1 MQGFHSA
8 DGAGRFGGFF
18 IRPPLHR
25 EYCELSQFSSLR
37 PCASR
42 LSASAT
48 ASPERLCALPLARYA
63 IFPLSS
69 IIAPSFLPR
78 FDVRAAELQCPRLTG
93 VSLQP
98 RTRDTS
104 GGRANLHSQP
114 EISSG
119 MSFSFLDL
127 DPAASRPTNSC
138 SFGGFGSGAY
148 SSEADQAVI
157 FFFLQGCKTRPQE
170 RQLPSPFVL
179 CNTSPLSSQGHQAFA
194 MASLI

>member
-1 MQGFHSA
+1 MARAPAPGMGLWPNTECRASIRLMGPAALGVSSSDPHCTENTANSA
-8 DGAGRFGGFF
+8 NSPRFVPAQAVF
-18 IRPPLHR
+18 PPQRQH
-25 EYCELSQFSSLR
+25 
-37 PCASR
+37 A
-42 LSASAT
+42 
-48 ASPERLCALPLARYA
+48 PERLCALPLARYA

-127 DPAASRPTNSC
+127 DPAASRPTQQL
-138 SFGGFGSGAY
+138 FVRRIWFRR
-148 SSEADQAVI
+148 
-157 FFFLQGCKTRPQE
+157 LQLRG
-170 RQLPSPFVL
+170 
-179 CNTSPLSSQGHQAFA
+179 
-194 MASLI
+194 

>member
-157 FFFLQGCKTRPQE
+157 FFLQGCKTRPQE